1 MSRSAIFAKAAEY
14 WQDMKQDYI
23 SFVDYQYL
31 AAVEATSGVLV
42 NHEGIAKHIDG
53 YTLFSGPLSRAQ
65 KYASEELLEFWEKN
79 PRRTL
84 NQFEEQWV
92 TGMEQ
97 YQ

>member
-1 MSRSAIFAKAAEY
+1 
-14 WQDMKQDYI
+14 MKQDYI

-42 NHEGIAKHIDG
+42 NREGIAKHIDG

-65 KYASEELLEFWEKN
+65 KYASEELLEFWEQN

-84 NQFEEQWV
+84 SQFEEQWV